1 MLKQVTKEQK
11 MIRKSIQRIINL
23 MLIIVFMMVGKET
36 AARGDASGK
45 LLCRIG
51 LGLTGITQLMLVASD
66 IEDLVK
72 SRKEDDYEEDFY

>member
-23 MLIIVFMMVGKET
+23 MLIIIFMMVGKET
-36 AARGDASGK
+36 AARGDANGK

-51 LGLTGITQLMLVASD
+51 LGLSGIIQLMLVASD

-72 SRKEDDYEEDFY
+72 SRKEDDYEEEFQ